1 MIPRTAIALVALSA
15 LALAACGSDSD
26 SASGST
32 PTADDLAGQ
41 GFESTEVTGY
51 DLVEGTTIKLGFE
64 TDTLGAQ
71 AGCNSQSGGYS
82 IADGALDVS
91 AMAST
96 MMACD
101 EALMDQDAWL
111 AEFLTSSPEISL
123 DGDTL
128 TLTGSDATISLEAVA
143 ATPLEGTTWVL
154 TGTVA
159 TEAISSLPPDAEA
172 TLTITDGQAAIQTG
186 CNSGSGTVE
195 ITDTTMTFGPIAIT
209 KMACP
214 EELTTLENSVLAV
227 FDGEVTYEIAG
238 DKLSIRKAAADGEI
252 GLEYTAE

>member
-1 MIPRTAIALVALSA
+1 ME
-15 LALAACGSDSD
+15 
-26 SASGST
+26 
-32 PTADDLAGQ
+32 Q
-41 GFESTEVTGY
+41 
-51 DLVEGTTIKLGFE
+51 
-64 TDTLGAQ
+64 DT
-71 AGCNSQSGGYS
+71 
-82 IADGALDVS
+82 
-91 AMAST
+91 
-96 MMACD
+96 
-101 EALMDQDAWL
+101 WL

-159 TEAISSLPPDAEA
+159 TEAISSLPADAEA

-252 GLEYTAE
+252 GLEYTAQ